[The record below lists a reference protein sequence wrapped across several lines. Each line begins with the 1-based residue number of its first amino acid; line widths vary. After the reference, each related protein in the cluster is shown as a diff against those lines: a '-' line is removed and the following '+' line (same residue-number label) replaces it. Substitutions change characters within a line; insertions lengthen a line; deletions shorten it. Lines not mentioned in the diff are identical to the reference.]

1 MTIHSDTNSRGACRR
16 QVELVQDLEFP
27 AACHRMKATSDGQF
41 LFATGIHAPRL
52 RVYELGQLSMKFE
65 RHFDSE
71 IIDFQVCHIIS
82 VCRCDGV
89 FCMAH
94 FVLRVWLLLYVCLIR
109 HIMHEVM
116 WHA

>member
-1 MTIHSDTNSRGACRR
+1 MTGNLSLLRILGANQCALLIMINSDIGCYACRR

-71 IIDFQVCHIIS
+71 IIDFQV
-82 VCRCDGV
+82 
-89 FCMAH
+89 
-94 FVLRVWLLLYVCLIR
+94 
-109 HIMHEVM
+109 
-116 WHA
+116 